1 MANDALARAATSVF
15 GESNLPATRSV
26 FTPAAFGQAID
37 IRQRAALAKKYVDS
51 AAGLYDFE
59 TKLRDQQLQR
69 RQQGLKAADVQLEE
83 QLLPVTQDTAIKT
96 AGVKNALA
104 TESASTVDK
113 QIEMLRLAQKADTAE
128 FNAKIAEQEQE
139 AKLLELQP
147 QILKQVESVDLKDPA
162 ASETFRSLIG
172 MARDPQIK
180 SRLIERSIVA
190 DTLSRERDRFF
201 RAVRGLGLS
210 EDQLLETENALTDAY
225 LGGDRSSFDKAMAQL
240 PSYNELERQR
250 SEANKAADKEVKAE
264 EKQDETVNQ
273 LKKKV
278 PPGETSASILES
290 AKKLL
295 PSPDVL
301 KEFASNPKLV
311 AARFATLPNG
321 SGTPAKNPAHPELV
335 VLAQQY
341 LDARELEDALKEKML
356 RPDTRVAP
364 SAPSATS
371 TGSTPGGSYLEKY
384 APSGALK

>member
-15 GESNLPATRSV
+15 GESNVPMARSV

-83 QLLPVTQDTAIKT
+83 QLLPQTQDTAIKT

-147 QILKQVESVDLKDPA
+147 QILKQVESVDIKDPA
-162 ASETFRSLIG
+162 APETFRSLIG

-201 RAVRGLGLS
+201 RAVRGLGLT

-240 PSYNELERQR
+240 PSHNELERQR
-250 SEANKAADKEVKAE
+250 SADARAAEKAATKNAKE
-264 EKQDETVNQ
+264 DETLLEMETDLPPGTTSDSIIQ
-273 LKKKV
+273 DAKKV
-278 PPGETSASILES
+278 LKTEAELEEFKRDPE
-290 AKKLL
+290 AFVAGRKKITVDNTEKDN
-295 PSPDVL
+295 PDYGKL
-301 KEFASNPKLV
+301 KIYADRLKLV
-311 AARFATLPNG
+311 RRAVALRAQKFATG
-321 SGTPAKNPAHPELV
+321 
-335 VLAQQY
+335 
-341 LDARELEDALKEKML
+341 
-356 RPDTRVAP
+356 DTGVAP

-371 TGSTPGGSYLEKY
+371 TGS
-384 APSGALK
+384 APKGGALDKFLPSAPK

>member
-147 QILKQVESVDLKDPA
+147 QILKQVESVDIKDPA

-250 SEANKAADKEVKAE
+250 SADARAAEKAATKSAKE
-264 EKQDETVNQ
+264 DETLLEMETDLPPGTTSDSIIQ
-273 LKKKV
+273 DAKKV
-278 PPGETSASILES
+278 LKTEAELEEFKRDPEAFVAGRKKITVDNTEKENPDYGKLKIYADRLKLVRRAVALRAQKFATGDTGVAPGPSGATSA
-290 AKKLL
+290 
-295 PSPDVL
+295 
-301 KEFASNPKLV
+301 
-311 AARFATLPNG
+311 G
-321 SGTPAKNPAHPELV
+321 STPQGGA
-335 VLAQQY
+335 
-341 LDARELEDALKEKML
+341 LDKFL
-356 RPDTRVAP
+356 P
-364 SAPSATS
+364 SAP
-371 TGSTPGGSYLEKY
+371 K
-384 APSGALK
+384 

>member
-83 QLLPVTQDTAIKT
+83 QLLPQTQDTAIKT

-147 QILKQVESVDLKDPA
+147 QILKQVESVDIKDPA
-162 ASETFRSLIG
+162 APETFRSLIG

-240 PSYNELERQR
+240 PSYNEMESKRTAAAR
-250 SEANKAADKEVKAE
+250 AAEKAATKNAKE
-264 EKQDETVNQ
+264 DETLLEMETDLPPGTTSDSIIQ
-273 LKKKV
+273 DAKKV
-278 PPGETSASILES
+278 LKTDSDLEEFKRDPEAFVADRKTITVDNTEKDNPDYGKLS
-290 AKKLL
+290 LYAKRL
-295 PSPDVL
+295 
-301 KEFASNPKLV
+301 KLV
-311 AARFATLPNG
+311 RRAVALRAQKFATG
-321 SGTPAKNPAHPELV
+321 
-335 VLAQQY
+335 
-341 LDARELEDALKEKML
+341 
-356 RPDTRVAP
+356 DTGVAP

-371 TGSTPGGSYLEKY
+371 TGSTPRKSYLDDY
-384 APSGALK
+384 LPSAPK